1 MTVTAAVMPGPNEPI
16 ELREFA
22 DPVLEDGSI
31 LLQTIASEV
40 CGTDV
45 HLQQGRLDG
54 VPYPIIPGHVSVGRI
69 LEMRNLTQDA
79 LGNELAIG
87 DTVTFYDVH
96 EICNSCYYCTIA
108 RQPNRCPS
116 RRVYGITYSASDGL
130 LGGLSQQIYLKPGV
144 RVLKLPDEIDSDDL
158 IGGGCGLFTG
168 FAAVERS
175 DLQMGDVV
183 IVQGS
188 GPVGLC
194 AAAFASMRGAAIVI
208 VIGAPKTRL
217 DLALTLG
224 ADIVLSIEDKTT
236 QCRLEKVNDITN
248 GRGADVI
255 IEASGNPNALPEGF
269 SLLRD
274 GGIYVIAGHFTDAGS
289 CTINPHID
297 INCKHAD
304 VRGQWGTDFHHVAS
318 ALRMLG
324 KHNKQFPF
332 RDIIGSRYKLKDAQ
346 KALDDVAALRVT
358 KAIIDPN

>member
-22 DPVLEDGSI
+22 DPVLEDGSV
-31 LLQTIASEV
+31 LLETIASEV

-45 HLQQGRLDG
+45 HLLQGRLEG

-69 LEMRNLTQDA
+69 HEMRNVSHDA

-87 DTVTFYDVH
+87 DIVTFYDVH
-96 EICNSCYYCTIA
+96 EICNSCYHCTIA
-108 RQPNRCPS
+108 MQPNRCPS
-116 RRVYGITYSASDGL
+116 RKVYGITYAASDGL
-130 LGGLSQQIYLKPGV
+130 LGGWSEQIYLKPGV
-144 RVLKLPDEIDSDDL
+144 RVLKLPEGVSSDDL

-168 FAAVERS
+168 FAAVQRS

-188 GPVGLC
+188 GAVGLST
-194 AAAFASMRGAAIVI
+194 AAFASMRGAANVI
-208 VIGAPKTRL
+208 VIGAPKSRL

-224 ADIVLSIEDKTT
+224 ADVVLSIEDKTV
-236 QCRLEKVNDITN
+236 QSRLEKVNELTN

-255 IEASGNPNALPEGF
+255 IEASGNPKALPEGF

-274 GGIYVIAGHFTDAGS
+274 GGTYVIAGHYTDAGP
-289 CTINPHID
+289 CEINPHTD
-297 INCKHAD
+297 ITRKHANI
-304 VRGQWGTDFHHVAS
+304 RGQWDTDFNHVAS
-318 ALRMLG
+318 ALIMLG
-324 KHNKQFPF
+324 KHNNQYPF
-332 RDIIGSRYKLKDAQ
+332 KNIIGSRYKLKDAQ

-358 KAIIDPN
+358 KAIIEPK